1 MQIKIFY
8 CNSWNFRPK
17 ASRLEDELINNFPGV
32 EVSKEIGNKGDFI
45 VEVDGKVI
53 YNNHDFPRPRFPDAG
68 EVTEIIKKE
77 FNI

>member
-1 MQIKIFY
+1 M
-8 CNSWNFRPK
+8 
-17 ASRLEDELINNFPGV
+17 NNFPGV

-45 VEVDGKVI
+45 VEVDGKVV
-53 YNNHDFPRPRFPDAG
+53 YNNHNFPRPRFPDAG